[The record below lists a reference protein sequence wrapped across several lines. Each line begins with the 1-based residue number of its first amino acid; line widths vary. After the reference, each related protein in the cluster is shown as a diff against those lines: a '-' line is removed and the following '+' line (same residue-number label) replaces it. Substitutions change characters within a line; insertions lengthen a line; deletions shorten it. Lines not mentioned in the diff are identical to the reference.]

1 MTDLAYVN
9 IEAAA
14 APPEAPFS
22 YAVSAGGY
30 AFLAEQ
36 LASDALRREH
46 KLGDVED
53 ETRTA
58 MELPKAVL
66 GRLGLDFGD
75 VVRVNVYMTD
85 LGQAE
90 RMNAVY
96 RSYFDPQRP
105 PARTCVGVAGLMGG
119 G

>member
-1 MTDLAYVN
+1 MTDLAYVH

-14 APPEAPFS
+14 VPPEAPFS
-22 YAVSAGGY
+22 HAVTAGGY
-30 AFLAEQ
+30 AFLAGQ

-58 MELPKAVL
+58 MELLKAVL

-85 LGQAE
+85 LG
-90 RMNAVY
+90 
-96 RSYFDPQRP
+96 
-105 PARTCVGVAGLMGG
+105 
-119 G
+119 